1 MTYKRL
7 NIPKWPPKPQKTGEK
22 KAPKIPYS
30 KFHIIMIM
38 INRVI
43 D

>member
-1 MTYKRL
+1 MASETTKNR
-7 NIPKWPPKPQKTGEK
+7 WK
-22 KAPKIPYS
+22 KALKTPYS
-30 KFHIIMIM
+30 QFHIIMIM

>member
-1 MTYKRL
+1 MASETTKNR
-7 NIPKWPPKPQKTGEK
+7 WK

-30 KFHIIMIM
+30 KFHITMIM

>member
-1 MTYKRL
+1 MASETTKNR
-7 NIPKWPPKPQKTGEK
+7 WK

-30 KFHIIMIM
+30 EFHIIMIM
-38 INRVI
+38 INRGI

>member
-1 MTYKRL
+1 MASETTK
-7 NIPKWPPKPQKTGEK
+7 NGWK